1 MVIQQMALS
10 EYADLQS
17 QFGVKVI
24 AHNGHYWRQVRP
36 LFYRP
41 LLPVE
46 AYPHDSS
53 RPPVTWPVGCQYVV
67 ADPQAANSTMNFIML
82 DNLAGYTLDG
92 LLHKRRQLIKRA
104 GRYFTVRPVTDPRE
118 LKEQGHRVYLSFL
131 QRTGYP
137 YKSDRKNKTV
147 FGQWIDTLCSNP
159 KTILMG
165 GYGPDGLVAIS
176 TSYWI
181 NRTLV
186 YSTLICDTDSM
197 HKNVGELMF
206 HEVRQMTAQHPG
218 IAEIFV
224 RGYQGGNSID
234 QYYLHRD
241 CHLVRK
247 PARLEMPVLTHTLLR
262 WLQPRKYELLC
273 GKD

>member
-1 MVIQQMALS
+1 MVIQQMTLR
-10 EYADLQS
+10 EYADLQT
-17 QFGVKVI
+17 QFGVRVV
-24 AHNGHYWRQVRP
+24 GQGGFYWRQVRP
-36 LFYRP
+36 FFYRP
-41 LLPVE
+41 LLPIE
-46 AYPHDSS
+46 AYPHDPS
-53 RPPVTWPVGCQYVV
+53 RPPVMWPGGFQYVV
-67 ADPQAANSTMNFIML
+67 ADPKEANSTMNFIML
-82 DNLAGYTLDG
+82 DNLGGYTLDG
-92 LLHKRRQLIKRA
+92 LFHKRRQLIKRA
-104 GRYFTVRPVTDPRE
+104 GRYFTVRPVTDARE

-137 YKSDRKNKTV
+137 YKADRKNKAV
-147 FGQWIDTLCSNP
+147 FEQWVDTLCSNP

-165 GYGPDGLVAIS
+165 GYGPNGLVAIS
-176 TSYWI
+176 SSYWI

-186 YSTLICDTDSM
+186 YSTLISDTDSM

-206 HEVRQMTAQHPG
+206 HEVRQMAAQQPG

-247 PARLEMPVLTHTLLR
+247 SARLEMPALTHTLLR
-262 WLQPRKYELLC
+262 WLQPRKYELLR